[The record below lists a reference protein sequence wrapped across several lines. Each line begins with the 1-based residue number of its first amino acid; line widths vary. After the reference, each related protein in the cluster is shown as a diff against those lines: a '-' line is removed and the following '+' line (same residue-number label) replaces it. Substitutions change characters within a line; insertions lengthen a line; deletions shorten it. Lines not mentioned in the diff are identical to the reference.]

1 MRKTNTLLSLF
12 SILFLLLSCGNKKN
26 TKPNIV
32 FILTDDLGYADLS
45 SYGSKFIK
53 TPFLDNMALDGAK
66 LTSYYSP
73 QAVCSASRAAIL
85 TGAYSNRIGING
97 AFGPKSPKGINKNEL
112 LISEMLKDNG
122 YSTGIFG
129 KWHLGSAD
137 QFNPTKHGFD
147 EFFGILF
154 SNDMWPFHPERP
166 DDYDDLM
173 LFRNEKPIETLV
185 DQSDLT
191 KRITDESIEF
201 INENKDNPFFLY
213 IPHPQPHVPLF
224 ASQEFQGS
232 TGKGMYADVISEIDF
247 SVGRVLDAL
256 EKNGL
261 TENTIVIFTS
271 DNGPWLSYGDHAGS
285 SGIYREG
292 KGTAWEGGQRVP
304 CIVKYPKEINRG
316 TIIEEPLMGIDW
328 LPTFAGVTNS
338 KMSLNKIDGKNIWP
352 LLTSETTKSPHQ
364 ELYFY
369 YKTNELHAV
378 RSGDWKL
385 YFPRSYRS
393 LNGKSGGKDGIPV
406 KYEQNKVYE
415 NELYN
420 LKSDPKETK
429 NVISDFPEIVIKLEK
444 MGENARYD
452 MGDNLTNVKGIGS
465 REVGFSNN

>member
-1 MRKTNTLLSLF
+1 MFLRNL
-12 SILFLLLSCGNKKN
+12 IYLFLISIFFVSCNKKIQ
-26 TKPNIV
+26 KPNVI
-32 FILTDDLGYADLS
+32 IIITDDQGHGDIGFNGNSVISTPNIDKLAKESVRFNSFYVSPVCAPTRS
-45 SYGSKFIK
+45 S
-53 TPFLDNMALDGAK
+53 L
-66 LTSYYSP
+66 
-73 QAVCSASRAAIL
+73 L
-85 TGAYSNRIGING
+85 TGRYSLRTGVRDTYNG
-97 AFGPKSPKGINKNEL
+97 GAIMSSNEVTIAEVL
-112 LISEMLKDNG
+112 ANNNYE
-122 YSTGIFG
+122 TGIFG

-173 LFRNEKPIETLV
+173 LYRGEKPIETLV

-316 TIIEEPLMGIDW
+316 TLIDEPLMGIDW
-328 LPTFAGVTNS
+328 LPTFASLTNS
-338 KMSLNKIDGKNIWP
+338 KTSSNKIDGKNIWP
-352 LLTSETTKSPHQ
+352 LLTSKINASPHK

-393 LNGKSGGKDGIPV
+393 LNRKSGGKDGIPV

-429 NVISDFPEIVIKLEK
+429 NVISDFSEIVIKLEK

-465 REVGFSNN
+465 REVGLSLIHI